1 LFGGGLVDGVGL
13 GDAVRVGLALGL
25 VDLDGLGLAL
35 GLGLGEVVRVGVGLG
50 PVGPFM
56 VMSSA

>member
-1 LFGGGLVDGVGL
+1 LFGGGLADGVGLGDTVRVGL
-13 GDAVRVGLALGL
+13 GDAVR
-25 VDLDGLGLAL
+25 
-35 GLGLGEVVRVGVGLG
+35 LGLGEPVGDVGLG